1 MTPCCSNFRGGATT
15 IINIQGGI
23 FMARK
28 TKSVS
33 FDAMVKFFL
42 RNYNIP
48 TRKDVDKIIT
58 RLDRLE
64 KLVKS
69 VNSGRGRRG
78 ALGRP
83 GRGRAG
89 MTASD
94 TVLEVIAEY
103 KDGVGFAEIQ
113 NRTAFNEKKIRNI
126 IFRLDKIGKIKRVS
140 RGTYVAVPPEKAAA
154 NS

>member
-1 MTPCCSNFRGGATT
+1 
-15 IINIQGGI
+15 
-23 FMARK
+23 MARK
-28 TKSVS
+28 PKKTVS

-58 RLDRLE
+58 RLERLE

-69 VNSGRGRRG
+69 VNSTRGRRG
-78 ALGRP
+78 VLGRP

-94 TVLEVIAEY
+94 TVLEVIGEY

-113 NRTAFNEKKIRNI
+113 NRTGFNEKKIRNI
-126 IFRLDKIGKIKRVS
+126 IFRLDKIGKIQRIS
-140 RGTYVAVPPEKAAA
+140 RGIYVAVPQPKMI
-154 NS
+154 

>member
-1 MTPCCSNFRGGATT
+1 
-15 IINIQGGI
+15 
-23 FMARK
+23 MARK
-28 TKSVS
+28 TKNVS

-64 KLVKS
+64 KQIKTLS
-69 VNSGRGRRG
+69 SARGRRS

-89 MTASD
+89 ITASD
-94 TVLEVIAEY
+94 TVLEVINDY
-103 KDGVGFAEIQ
+103 KEGVGFAEIQ
-113 NRTAFNEKKIRNI
+113 NRTGYNEKKIRNI
-126 IFRLDKIGKIKRVS
+126 IFRLDKIGKIKRIS
-140 RGTYVAVPPEKAAA
+140 RGIYVAAAQPKASAD
-154 NS
+154 